1 MEKKT
6 IGKFISALR
15 RANGMT
21 QKELAEK
28 LFVSDKTVSR
38 WECDECTPDL
48 TLIPVIAEIFGI
60 TSDELLRG
68 ERRSVEKTEDNENEG
83 SRYSLKGE
91 KQFKTMVR
99 NRLKTYNN
107 LSLISLGLAIV
118 GWLVGVLCNF
128 AFYNGIMGF
137 VFATVFLLAS
147 EICQICFA
155 RNSRIPLDEE
165 EEVYH
170 VRVQEMNAKITQVAV
185 WISILNLA
193 LFAFTFPLSWT
204 GGTYGMRF
212 EEWLGFGLICTAV
225 ALVLTYIVY
234 TLLIKPLL
242 VKKELLFPN
251 LEKDEKRR
259 KNIDR
264 MSKIGAIVGLVALLL
279 ALAVWIV
286 NIIGWEVFAEYE
298 TFYDAQSFKEY
309 MEADYDRWFENGHNG
324 EIVVNP
330 APDVDEYYTYMDTD
344 YIYDENGEMIEYYC
358 NEAFYKEIEY
368 LQEHKTVPV
377 RVLTNEA
384 YYTANNIFDDLQSF
398 LWWMIPVDI
407 VIGVAVYGVLWLKDR
422 KK

>member
-99 NRLKTYNN
+99 NRLKKYNN
-107 LSLISLGLAIV
+107 LSLISMGLSIV
-118 GWLVGVLCNF
+118 GWLVGLLCNF
-128 AFYNGIMGF
+128 AFYNGITGF
-137 VFATVFLLAS
+137 VLGTVLFLAS

-155 RNSRIPLDEE
+155 RSFRLPLDEE

-170 VRVQEMNAKITQVAV
+170 VRVQEANVKITQATVR
-185 WISILNLA
+185 ISVLNLA

-204 GGTYGMRF
+204 GGTAGMRF

-234 TLLIKPLL
+234 TLLIKSLL

-264 MSKIGAIVGLVALLL
+264 MSKIGVVVCIVALLL
-279 ALAVWIV
+279 ASAVLVV

-330 APDVDEYYTYMDTD
+330 APDVDEFYTYMDTD
-344 YIYDENGEMIEYYC
+344 YIYDENGAIIEYYYS
-358 NEAFYKEIEY
+358 EALYDKIEY
-368 LQEHKTVPV
+368 LQEYKTVPV